1 MSEKTFQK
9 QSADETIGLFLAILA
24 GVLIQG
30 YLTSEGFLLTYLN
43 IILAILLL
51 IPIIVLGLLKKRKT
65 MFAFGSK
72 VLIGLHWYV
81 RVLAGVMFRSGI
93 FLVLLLSPLAI
104 TLGVILTAAYVLMVY
119 WVILLSRTIR
129 SGWAEKAKKYGPKRD
144 S

>member
-51 IPIIVLGLLKKRKT
+51 IPIIVLRLLKKRKT
-65 MFAFGSK
+65 MFVFGSK
-72 VLIGLHWYV
+72 VLISLHWYV

-104 TLGVILTAAYVLMVY
+104 TLGVIFSAAYVLMVY
-119 WVILLSRTIR
+119 WVILISRTIR
-129 SGWAEKAKKYGPKRD
+129 SGWEEKAEKY
-144 S
+144 

>member
-51 IPIIVLGLLKKRKT
+51 IPIIVLRLLKKRKT
-65 MFAFGSK
+65 MFVFGSK
-72 VLIGLHWYV
+72 VLISLHWYV

-104 TLGVILTAAYVLMVY
+104 TLGVIFSAAYVLMVY

-129 SGWAEKAKKYGPKRD
+129 SGWAEKAKKY
-144 S
+144 

>member
-51 IPIIVLGLLKKRKT
+51 IPIIVLRLLKKRKT
-65 MFAFGSK
+65 MFVFGSK
-72 VLIGLHWYV
+72 VLISLHWYV

-93 FLVLLLSPLAI
+93 FLVLLLSPLGV
-104 TLGVILTAAYVLMVY
+104 TLGVIFSVVYVLMVY

-129 SGWAEKAKKYGPKRD
+129 SGWEEKAEKY
-144 S
+144 